1 MKTTQHTA
9 RHTCDIC
16 EERIAVRAGIVVLP
30 NGTVI
35 HSRCMDSED
44 GKKLHAR
51 YWPNCADPSHQ
62 DLLDHPMRF
71 SSYGLR
77 RLQASKHA
85 AIRHDLEPSLS

>member
-1 MKTTQHTA
+1 MNA

-16 EERIAVRAGIVVLP
+16 DERIPLRAGIVVLP

-35 HSRCMDSED
+35 HSRCI
-44 GKKLHAR
+44 
-51 YWPNCADPSHQ
+51 
-62 DLLDHPMRF
+62 
-71 SSYGLR
+71 GLR